1 MTRPS
6 MNRRIGSAVLGVGRT
21 SARPTGALRRA
32 ELQLG
37 RRVLA
42 ALLGIRVSAPQR
54 AAASSPVPTPAPSPA
69 PEQPAPEP
77 PRSEPA
83 TSQRPPRPPA
93 SRTAPYLL
101 PEDRAAF
108 DSLLDG
114 VLRTTHE
121 RPELASVGQR
131 VNIEQLRTMATDASA
146 LITSAAA
153 AEYLHYVRVRD
164 ESRPSAPAAGVVAAR
179 GEAREETGGGLSA
192 VLAVLVPVLA
202 GTAAA
207 IFLLIGC
214 VLKMLS
220 PEPDIADALID
231 AGWFFGAIT
240 AAGLLFAAV
249 GLVVT
254 ALRHRSTAAGLQ
266 TDDREDEIARAREAW
281 HIALLERGIVPF
293 LREALADPHPGT
305 DPRVRHGTTPRV
317 PPLRYAARP
326 DSHAP
331 EHGTE

>member
-6 MNRRIGSAVLGVGRT
+6 MNRRIGSAVLGVGCT
-21 SARPTGALRRA
+21 SARPTGAPRRA
-32 ELQLG
+32 ELPLG

-42 ALLGIRVSAPQR
+42 ALLGIRVSAPPR
-54 AAASSPVPTPAPSPA
+54 AMVPAPVPA
-69 PEQPAPEP
+69 PENQPAPEP
-77 PRSEPA
+77 PQPEPA
-83 TSQRPPRPPA
+83 TSQRPPRPPS

-101 PEDRAAF
+101 SEDRAAF
-108 DSLLDG
+108 ESLLDG

-131 VNIEQLRTMATDASA
+131 VNTEQLRTMATNASA

-153 AEYLHYVRVRD
+153 AEYQHYVKVRGELRASAPPAGAAAMGEVRD
-164 ESRPSAPAAGVVAAR
+164 
-179 GEAREETGGGLSA
+179 ETGGGLSA

-207 IFLLIGC
+207 IFLLIGY
-214 VLKMLS
+214 VLKMLT
-220 PEPDIADALID
+220 PEPGFADTMIG
-231 AGWFFGAIT
+231 AGWFFGAVT

-254 ALRHRSTAAGLQ
+254 ALRHRSTAAGPQ
-266 TDDREDEIARAREAW
+266 TDREDEIARAREAW
-281 HIALLERGIVPF
+281 RHALLERGIVPF

-305 DPRVRHGTTPRV
+305 DPRARHGATPQV

-326 DSHAP
+326 DGHAP
-331 EHGTE
+331 EHETE

>member
-21 SARPTGALRRA
+21 SARPTGAPRRA
-32 ELQLG
+32 ELPLG

-42 ALLGIRVSAPQR
+42 ALLGIRVSAPPR
-54 AAASSPVPTPAPSPA
+54 AAASSPAPSPA

-83 TSQRPPRPPA
+83 TSQRPPRPPS

-108 DSLLDG
+108 ESLLDG

-131 VNIEQLRTMATDASA
+131 VNTEQLRTMATNASA

-153 AEYLHYVRVRD
+153 AEYLHYVKVRD
-164 ESRPSAPAAGVVAAR
+164 ESRPSAPATGVAAR
-179 GEAREETGGGLSA
+179 GEVRDETGGGLSA

-202 GTAAA
+202 GTAAV
-207 IFLLIGC
+207 ILLLIGY
-214 VLKMLS
+214 VLKMLT
-220 PEPDIADALID
+220 PEPGFADAMIG
-231 AGWFFGAIT
+231 AGWFFGAVT
-240 AAGLLFAAV
+240 AAGLLFAAF

-266 TDDREDEIARAREAW
+266 TDREDEIARAREAW
-281 HIALLERGIVPF
+281 RHALLERGIVPF

-305 DPRVRHGTTPRV
+305 DPRAWHGASPQV

-326 DSHAP
+326 DRPAP
-331 EHGTE
+331 EHESE